1 MLAFFMD
8 FRSVFAFVCV
18 ALNIVIIVLGARVS
32 ILNQIDTEYRHS
44 LKEIVSDDQA
54 IFFERNNKVGDYQCF
69 GPIYGSSEAYELVT
83 SYRKLRLFPRLDV
96 LRIDN
101 VEQEFLVIKNVFSFE
116 EVQIVNKELSLMGF
130 FYFASRVEGGYR
142 IYIDVSDVEGD
153 SEKASEAKLQV
164 FASMGRHVESER
176 IRRPKTMF
184 LLILEDG
191 YRRSI
196 SQDGGNRCK
205 GIARNEEFL

>member
-1 MLAFFMD
+1 MD

-18 ALNIVIIVLGARVS
+18 ALNIVIIVLGARIS
-32 ILNQIDTEYRHS
+32 ILSQIDTEYRHS

-54 IFFERNNKVGDYQCF
+54 IFFERNKIGEYRCF

-142 IYIDVSDVEGD
+142 VYIDVFDVEGD

-164 FASMGRHVESER
+164 FASMGRHVESVR
-176 IRRPKTMF
+176 IRRPKTMY

-196 SQDGGNRCK
+196 SQDGGVRCK